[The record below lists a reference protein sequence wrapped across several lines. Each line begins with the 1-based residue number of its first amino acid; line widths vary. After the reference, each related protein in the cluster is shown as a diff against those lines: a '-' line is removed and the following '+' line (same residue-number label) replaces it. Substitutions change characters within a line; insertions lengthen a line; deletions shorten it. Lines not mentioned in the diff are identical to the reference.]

1 MALDDFVQVQVS
13 DLMKELRQKYE
24 VFVVSALQNQQ
35 IRSESNQ
42 IIVRVGN
49 LKVLTADDS

>member
-35 IRSESNQ
+35 IHSESNQ

>member
-24 VFVVSALQNQQ
+24 VLVVSALQNQQ
-35 IRSESNQ
+35 IHSESNQ